1 MPFIRADE
9 AGARAG
15 SYGAAMPYP
24 YPAIVPPEQRMRLAR
39 EHVALRL
46 ARRRRRRRSFLG
58 LARVARA

>member
-1 MPFIRADE
+1 MRFIRAAE
-9 AGARAG
+9 AGGPGG

-24 YPAIVPPEQRMRLAR
+24 YPAIIPPEQRLRLAR
-39 EHVALRL
+39 EHVALRV